1 MKKIEKDDLKFFVE
15 FGLSNEKRIFHIEK
29 DLKNIE
35 KYKIQNIFRDS
46 VETMEND
53 RSFKSFKNVTQTV
66 QSFSVLG
73 QEKKF
78 TNFIS
83 EKIKF
88 LISSN
93 ERILKDL
100 KVFYFDDLGIYPD
113 LFEFFTENTD
123 KNIDFIGTQSQVS
136 SLLLL
141 YKEIKELDKDYLFY
155 Q

>member
-29 DLKNIE
+29 DLKSME
-35 KYKIQNIFRDS
+35 KFKIRSILRDS
-46 VETMEND
+46 VETSEND
-53 RSFKSFKNVTQTV
+53 PSFESCKNVIQTV
-66 QSFSVLG
+66 QSFSILR

-78 TNFIS
+78 IDFIS

-100 KVFYFDDLGIYPD
+100 KVDG
-113 LFEFFTENTD
+113 
-123 KNIDFIGTQSQVS
+123 KDFVTVAQNGG
-136 SLLLL
+136 LECGKCH
-141 YKEIKELDKDYLFY
+141 Y
-155 Q
+155 